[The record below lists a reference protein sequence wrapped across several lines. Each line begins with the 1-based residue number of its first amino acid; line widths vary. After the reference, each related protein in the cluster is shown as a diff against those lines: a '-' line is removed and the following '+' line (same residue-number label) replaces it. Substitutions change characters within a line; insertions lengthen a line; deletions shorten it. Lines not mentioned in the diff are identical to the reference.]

1 MINHTG
7 TENLETDRLLLR
19 KFEYMD
25 AESMLRNWIADPLIQ
40 SNYGE
45 PVYSTEK
52 EVHELLTGWISQY
65 KNKSFY
71 RWAIILKETGENI
84 GQIAFCRVYDEYS
97 TAEVEYCIGTNFW
110 GKGYAPEALTAIL
123 KYSFEKPC
131 IEKLEAFHRI
141 QNPAS
146 GRVLQKAAMRKAD
159 NVKRFELL
167 KEQPSNEVCYA
178 LTRSE
183 WLKRPTLVGPQ

>member
-7 TENLETDRLLLR
+7 TDNLETDRLLLR
-19 KFEYMD
+19 KFEYSD
-25 AESMLRNWIADPLIQ
+25 AESMLRNWIADPIIQ
-40 SNYGE
+40 INYGE

-52 EVHELLTGWISQY
+52 EVHELLNGWISKY
-65 KNKSFY
+65 EDKSFY
-71 RWAIILKETGENI
+71 RWAIILKGTEENI
-84 GQIAFCRVYDEYS
+84 GQIAFCRVYDEFS
-97 TAEVEYCIGTNFW
+97 TVEVEYCIGTNFW

-123 KYSFEKPC
+123 RYSFEKPC
-131 IEKLEAFHRI
+131 FEKLEAFHRI

-146 GRVLQKAAMRKAD
+146 GRVLQKAGMRIAD

-167 KEQPSNEVCYA
+167 NEQPSNEVCYA

-183 WLKRPTLVGPQ
+183 WLCI